1 MERNLMGELDMYR
14 QLGKTPNYSELARR
28 YGIDRHTVSR
38 YFNKEVFEQDLR
50 SAKTSAF
57 ESFRELITEKA
68 SLPGMTK
75 IAVYEYLLFRF
86 PDVEF
91 PKYNAFTEYCRKNN
105 ILYGTYSLQEP
116 HPRFETPPGMQLQFD
131 WKEDIRMVDKNG
143 EIFDFNVFS
152 ATLSYSRLHVFI
164 YVKTRTTDDLLFC
177 WLTTIKR
184 LGGIPKEWLT
194 DNMSALIVHS
204 GKKKVRSKRAFAFAK
219 EAGFEIQLC
228 KKGTPQTKGKDESAN
243 RFINRLKAFEYDFE
257 GEEELIGII
266 SHIEKRSNEKP
277 NNTTGLPPLRMF
289 MKEKEYLS
297 AIDNM
302 RLLEELVG
310 KVSVQ
315 TVPSTMLVRAAS
327 KQWSVPRECINKKV
341 KVMTLPGGQIVI
353 TLNNKIVAYHDASQS
368 TSNINYTEQHHIQ
381 ALENKTRYQDDD
393 IASAARNNLALL
405 DSLGDN

>member
-1 MERNLMGELDMYR
+1 MGELDMYR

-219 EAGFEIQLC
+219 EAGFEVRDLYSLYPDEKIDVKAEQAALEGTDRIVLQFPMYWYSC
-228 KKGTPQTKGKDESAN
+228 PPLLKKWEDLVLEHGWAYGSTGTALRGKELLIAVSPGAPAGNYHHDGQNYPVTDLLRPFQATSN
-243 RFINRLKAFEYDFE
+243 
-257 GEEELIGII
+257 LIGTKYLQPFI
-266 SHIEKRSNEKP
+266 
-277 NNTTGLPPLRMF
+277 TVGATYLTGSDLDKQAQKYAACLQEESIPL
-289 MKEKEYLS
+289 L
-297 AIDNM
+297 
-302 RLLEELVG
+302 G
-310 KVSVQ
+310 
-315 TVPSTMLVRAAS
+315 
-327 KQWSVPRECINKKV
+327 
-341 KVMTLPGGQIVI
+341 
-353 TLNNKIVAYHDASQS
+353 AY
-368 TSNINYTEQHHIQ
+368 E
-381 ALENKTRYQDDD
+381 
-393 IASAARNNLALL
+393 
-405 DSLGDN
+405 